1 MIINTLIV
9 VKMPRS
15 SSTFPLDNGI
25 FVNPDL
31 STHLPKEE
39 YRSTKRENKTTAQL
53 RDPGHD
59 KLQLTT
65 N

>member
-1 MIINTLIV
+1 
-9 VKMPRS
+9 MPRS
-15 SSTFPLDNGI
+15 ASTFPLDNGI

>member
-1 MIINTLIV
+1 
-9 VKMPRS
+9 MPRS
-15 SSTFPLDNGI
+15 ASTFPLDNGI

-53 RDPGHD
+53 IVPGHD